1 MNQSKASND
10 IDLVEIFTTL
20 WSNRIKVVLIVAL
33 TVAVVL
39 NYQINKANEAITNYK
54 FSTKISAVS
63 IFEEIEYQAFNNSRK
78 FEKTKFSNNNESE
91 NQKITD
97 ESENETTIKK
107 IDRYFLFDIFV
118 VILKEER
125 EKLVKEFDFIKRED
139 YEDKLAYQTM
149 IDEIVSSINIIKIKE
164 NKSNLDSSIEGII
177 EFETQDINIKNKWVK
192 FVNTLEDNINKSVQK
207 YLKKFLNTEIESI
220 KLDKRNKI
228 EAIEVEI
235 ENSIKS
241 YELEMNSRLSFLIEQ
256 AKIAREGNIPG
267 ENLNPASF
275 GSNYSINFSEDSP
288 LSLYYL
294 KGYRVIEK
302 EIELIKNRND
312 PYLFVKEIPDL
323 ELKKL
328 KIQSDK
334 FVNEVEDIIKK
345 TPIFNDDKFIAGRIL
360 KITKSEQN
368 TNEYLSVPN
377 SIIYAVLIGFII
389 AIFYVYISKALYN
402 SFKRNHK

>member
-1 MNQSKASND
+1 MNQNKASND

-78 FEKTKFSNNNESE
+78 FEKTKLSNNNESE

-97 ESENETTIKK
+97 GSENETTIKK

-164 NKSNLDSSIEGII
+164 NKSNRGRSIEGII

-192 FVNTLEDNINKSVQK
+192 FVNTLEDNINKSVQR
-207 YLKKFLNTEIESI
+207 YLKKFLNTGIESI

-241 YELEMNSRLSFLIEQ
+241 YELEMNSRLSYLNEQ

-267 ENLNPASF
+267 ENVNPASF
-275 GSNYSINFSEDSP
+275 GSNYSINYSEDSP

-360 KITKSEQN
+360 KITKGEQN

>member
-39 NYQINKANEAITNYK
+39 NYQINKANEAISNYK

-63 IFEEIEYQAFNNSRK
+63 IFEDIEYQVFNTSRK

-91 NQKITD
+91 NRKITD
-97 ESENETTIKK
+97 ESENKTTIEK

-118 VILKEER
+118 IILKEER
-125 EKLVKEFDFIKRED
+125 EKLVKEFNFIKRED

-164 NKSNLDSSIEGII
+164 NKSNRARSIEGII

-192 FVNTLEDNINKSVQK
+192 FVNTLEDNINKSVQE
-207 YLKKFLNTEIESI
+207 YLKKFWNTEIESV

-228 EAIEVEI
+228 EAIEEEI
-235 ENSIKS
+235 EHSIKS
-241 YELEMNSRLSFLIEQ
+241 YELEMNSRLSYLKEQ

-267 ENLNPASF
+267 DNVNPASL
-275 GSNYSINFSEDSP
+275 GSNYSINYSEDSP

-302 EIELIKNRND
+302 EIELINNRND
-312 PYLFVKEIPDL
+312 PYLFAKEIPGL
-323 ELKKL
+323 EIKKL

-334 FVNEVEDIIKK
+334 FINEVEDIIKK
-345 TPIFNDDKFIAGRIL
+345 TPIFNDDKFMAGRIM
-360 KITKSEQN
+360 KITKVEQN
-368 TNEYLSVPN
+368 TNKYLSVPN

>member
-1 MNQSKASND
+1 MNQNKASND

-78 FEKTKFSNNNESE
+78 FEKTKLSNNNESE

-97 ESENETTIKK
+97 GSENETTIKK

-164 NKSNLDSSIEGII
+164 NKSNRGRSIEGII

-192 FVNTLEDNINKSVQK
+192 FVNTLEDNINKSVQR
-207 YLKKFLNTEIESI
+207 YLKKFLNTGIESI

-241 YELEMNSRLSFLIEQ
+241 YELEMNSRLSYLNEQ

-267 ENLNPASF
+267 ENVNPASF
-275 GSNYSINFSEDSP
+275 GSNYSINYSEDSP

>member
-1 MNQSKASND
+1 MNQNKASND

-78 FEKTKFSNNNESE
+78 FEKTKLSNNNESE

-97 ESENETTIKK
+97 GSENETTIKK

-164 NKSNLDSSIEGII
+164 NKSNRGRSIEGII

-192 FVNTLEDNINKSVQK
+192 FVNTLEDNINKSVQR
-207 YLKKFLNTEIESI
+207 YLKKFLNTGIESI

-267 ENLNPASF
+267 ENVSPASF

>member
-39 NYQINKANEAITNYK
+39 NYQINKANEAISNYK

-63 IFEEIEYQAFNNSRK
+63 IFEDIEYQVFNNSRK
-78 FEKTKFSNNNESE
+78 FEKIKFSNNNESE

-97 ESENETTIKK
+97 ESENETTIEK

-125 EKLVKEFDFIKRED
+125 EKLVKEFNFIKRED

-164 NKSNLDSSIEGII
+164 NKSNRARSVEGII

-192 FVNTLEDNINKSVQK
+192 FVNTLEDNINKSVQE
-207 YLKKFLNTEIESI
+207 YFKKFLNTEMESI

-241 YELEMNSRLSFLIEQ
+241 YELEMKSRLSYLKEQ

-267 ENLNPASF
+267 ENVNPASF
-275 GSNYSINFSEDSP
+275 GSNYSINYSEDSP

-302 EIELIKNRND
+302 EIELINNRND

-323 ELKKL
+323 EIKKL

-334 FVNEVEDIIKK
+334 FINEVEDIIKK
-345 TPIFNDDKFIAGRIL
+345 TPIFNDDKFMAGRIM
-360 KITKSEQN
+360 KITKVEQN
-368 TNEYLSVPN
+368 TNKYLSVPN

>member
-39 NYQINKANEAITNYK
+39 NYQINKANEAISNYK

-63 IFEEIEYQAFNNSRK
+63 IFEDIEYQVFNNSRK
-78 FEKTKFSNNNESE
+78 FEKIKFSNNNESE

-97 ESENETTIKK
+97 ESENETTIEK

-125 EKLVKEFDFIKRED
+125 EKLVKEFNFIKRED

-164 NKSNLDSSIEGII
+164 NKSNRARSVEGII

-192 FVNTLEDNINKSVQK
+192 FVNTLEDNIIKSVQE
-207 YLKKFLNTEIESI
+207 YFKKFLNTEMESI

-241 YELEMNSRLSFLIEQ
+241 YELEMKSRLSYLKEQ

-267 ENLNPASF
+267 ENVNPASF
-275 GSNYSINFSEDSP
+275 GSNYSINYSEDSP

-302 EIELIKNRND
+302 EIELINNRND

-323 ELKKL
+323 EIKKL

-334 FVNEVEDIIKK
+334 FINEVEDIIKK
-345 TPIFNDDKFIAGRIL
+345 TPIFNDDKFMAGRIM
-360 KITKSEQN
+360 KITKVEQN
-368 TNEYLSVPN
+368 TNKYLSVPN

>member
-1 MNQSKASND
+1 MNQNKASND

-39 NYQINKANEAITNYK
+39 NYQINKANEAISNYK

-63 IFEEIEYQAFNNSRK
+63 IFEDIEYQVFNNSRK
-78 FEKTKFSNNNESE
+78 FAKTKFSNNNESE

-97 ESENETTIKK
+97 GSENETTIKK

-164 NKSNLDSSIEGII
+164 NKSNRGRSIEGII

-192 FVNTLEDNINKSVQK
+192 FVNTLEDNINKSVQR
-207 YLKKFLNTEIESI
+207 YLKKFLNTGIESI

-241 YELEMNSRLSFLIEQ
+241 YELEMNSRLSYLNEQ

-267 ENLNPASF
+267 ENVNPASF
-275 GSNYSINFSEDSP
+275 GSNYSINYSEDSP

>member
-1 MNQSKASND
+1 MNQNKASND

-63 IFEEIEYQAFNNSRK
+63 IFEDIEYQAFNNSRK
-78 FEKTKFSNNNESE
+78 FAKTKFSNNNESE

-164 NKSNLDSSIEGII
+164 NKSNRGRSIEGII

-192 FVNTLEDNINKSVQK
+192 FVNTLEDNINKSVQR
-207 YLKKFLNTEIESI
+207 YLKKFLNTGIESI

-241 YELEMNSRLSFLIEQ
+241 YELEMNSRLSYLNEQ

-267 ENLNPASF
+267 ENVNPASF
-275 GSNYSINFSEDSP
+275 GSNYSINYSEDSP

>member
-1 MNQSKASND
+1 MNQNKASND

-63 IFEEIEYQAFNNSRK
+63 IFEEIEYQALNNSRK

-97 ESENETTIKK
+97 GSENETTIKK

-164 NKSNLDSSIEGII
+164 NKSNRGRSIEGII

-192 FVNTLEDNINKSVQK
+192 FVNTLEDNINKSVQR
-207 YLKKFLNTEIESI
+207 YLKKFLNTGIESI

-241 YELEMNSRLSFLIEQ
+241 YELEMNSRLSYLNEQ

-267 ENLNPASF
+267 ENVNPASF
-275 GSNYSINFSEDSP
+275 GSNYSINYSEDSP

>member
-1 MNQSKASND
+1 MNQNKASND

-78 FEKTKFSNNNESE
+78 FEKTKLSNNNESE

-97 ESENETTIKK
+97 GSENETTIKK

-164 NKSNLDSSIEGII
+164 NKSNRGRSIEGII

-192 FVNTLEDNINKSVQK
+192 FVNTLEDNINKSVQR
-207 YLKKFLNTEIESI
+207 YLKKFLNTGIESI

-241 YELEMNSRLSFLIEQ
+241 YELEMNSRLSYLNEQ

-267 ENLNPASF
+267 ENVNPASF